1 MSVSTGSLGND
12 ERVKQETIME
22 CLVGCAEALGYYL
35 KPLGAS
41 EGFLIFPGQPP
52 FPHKPAATSFSDWKF
67 ARLQG
72 GRPSVGELTPLT
84 AALRQ

>member
-12 ERVKQETIME
+12 ERVKQETIRE

-41 EGFLIFPGQPP
+41 GGFLISPRQPL

-72 GRPSVGELTPLT
+72 GRPSVGELTALT